1 MASTHTDLLCLRQAH
16 ILARP
21 ADGLNIACWK
31 SFLVAIA
38 MFWSRS
44 QQLTSGR
51 VPTPERRRRK
61 AIVDADIAS
70 SIQPNARAVIASS
83 IFWATPFSTPGFLRL
98 ISCNVSAATFAA
110 CSSPPF
116 RAARRS
122 SRAHL
127 ERWALPQVSPP
138 SARMARNLR
147 GQKAFAKGPGESPRA
162 CSRSVPQVSN
172 GCDAQTPRVPAA
184 FSLGRLLRPLIDPG
198 QCPQSSPGWWIPA
211 LYIIIISRIIIRV
224 WTHNLIQ

>member
-1 MASTHTDLLCLRQAH
+1 
-16 ILARP
+16 
-21 ADGLNIACWK
+21 
-31 SFLVAIA
+31 

-44 QQLTSGR
+44 QQLTSGRVPTQQLTSGR